1 MRLLRVEADGVGG
14 EGIDLHPMV
23 TVITGLGPEGR
34 ARIARTVQALAT
46 GAEPGCRGL
55 VEAHGV
61 LFDLTR
67 ETLELFGLASD
78 LDVVVRAG
86 DVPGA
91 ARQAPPVATVRPTVE
106 QFLAETPEGTF
117 PELDEARQRHR
128 DAEEALAVLREAAE
142 RARAEL
148 ARATERR
155 RTVEAALEAAQR
167 VPATGGS
174 PPARSAAEVAERRA
188 ELEEELGR
196 LDADLA
202 RIERGLAELSA
213 IDTRPIQVLLEAIRD
228 PAPVE
233 LVPSERAAELA
244 DRFVT
249 LQKELAEL
257 EDVMEAEGRGP
268 TTAIARL
275 EQARAEVAA
284 AEKAMAKPELS
295 PQDVEELEAAHEAVL
310 EAEAKVSGRLGRRHL
325 KRLEE
330 ARAREQEILD
340 RVGFPTWSAY
350 VMGANLMSIDP
361 MAEVRLEKARL
372 ALEEAEAH
380 WALVSAAL
388 EADPEHRRLLDE
400 LEALEEEALEL
411 LGGEEPDDL
420 EAALRNLKVPRREVS
435 PDELVDALAYQLEL
449 VGLEL
454 PPQAG
459 EELVLVAAD
468 AFLEEAA
475 GINDRIAELQAEREE
490 VERRRSAVATELAE
504 LPEPGPDLDLI
515 EPVIDLTE
523 RADDG
528 EPGEGAEDER
538 VRLEA
543 ELVAAEAD
551 ERDAAETVE
560 AREALLDAATQV
572 EAVARSRLL
581 RIAAELV
588 QRTDGGAP
596 TPGARPS
603 SEPAFDVDDA
613 AGADA
618 GPEAIEFYLLAR
630 LAAQRN
636 VSFVGSVPLVIDDAL
651 ADVGDEEVVRLL
663 DKLERMSEAVQILYL
678 SDDRRIADWARS
690 VGIERAAVVAA
701 PAGLA

>member
-1 MRLLRVEADGVGG
+1 MRLLRLETDGVGG
-14 EGIDLHPMV
+14 EGLDLHPLI
-23 TVITGLGPEGR
+23 TVVTGLGPEGR
-34 ARIARTVQALAT
+34 ARIARIVQALAA
-46 GAEPGCRGL
+46 GEEPGCRGL

-67 ETLELFGLASD
+67 ETLELFGLAGG

-86 DVPGA
+86 EVPA
-91 ARQAPPVATVRPTVE
+91 AAPHAPAVATTRPTVE
-106 QFLAETPEGTF
+106 QFLADTPEGVF
-117 PELDEARQRHR
+117 PELDEARARHR
-128 DAEEALAVLREAAE
+128 DAREALQILREAAE

-148 ARATERR
+148 ATATERR
-155 RTVEAALEAAQR
+155 RATQAALEATRRAAAQ
-167 VPATGGS
+167 AGS
-174 PPARSAAEVAERRA
+174 PARASASELAERRR
-188 ELEEELGR
+188 ELDEELGR

-202 RIERGLAELSA
+202 RIERGLAELWA

-244 DRFVT
+244 DHLVV
-249 LQKELAEL
+249 LQGELAAL
-257 EDVMEAEGRGP
+257 EDAMEAKGYGP
-268 TTAIARL
+268 ATAIARL
-275 EQARAEVAA
+275 DAARAEVAA

-295 PQDVEELEAAHEAVL
+295 PEDVAELEAAHEAVL
-310 EAEAKVSGRLGRRHL
+310 EAEAKVSGRLGRRHV

-330 ARAREQEILD
+330 ARAHEQAILD

-372 ALEEAEAH
+372 ALTEAEEH
-380 WALVSAAL
+380 WARVSAAI

-400 LEALEEEALEL
+400 LEALEVEASEL
-411 LGGEEPDDL
+411 LGGHEPDDL

-454 PPQAG
+454 PAGAG

-475 GINDRIAELQAEREE
+475 GINDRIAELHAEREE
-490 VERRRSAVATELAE
+490 VEGRRAAAAAELAS
-504 LPEPGPDLDLI
+504 LPEPGPDLDLT

-523 RADDG
+523 PGDDRA
-528 EPGEGAEDER
+528 PHER
-538 VRLEA
+538 TEEELAGLEA
-543 ELVAAEAD
+543 ELAAAETD
-551 ERDAAETVE
+551 EREAAETVE

-581 RIAAELV
+581 RIAGELA
-588 QRTDGGAP
+588 QQAGPDGEG
-596 TPGARPS
+596 TGGRPS
-603 SEPAFDVDDA
+603 SEPAFEVDDA
-613 AGADA
+613 ATADA
-618 GPEAIEFYLLAR
+618 GREAIEFYLLAR
-630 LAAQRN
+630 LAALRN
-636 VSFVGSVPLVIDDAL
+636 VSFVGSVPMVIDDAL
-651 ADVGDEEVVRLL
+651 AGVGDDEVRRLL

-678 SDDRRIADWARS
+678 SDDRRIGDWARA

-701 PAGLA
+701 PAELA